1 MTASLYQVAS
11 SSAKGALR
19 NERAW
24 HPHDV
29 GRRDCW
35 VQLDVVP
42 AVGAPGVTCAVQQVF
57 DAVWWMASARHHR
70 QLHPARLRPGGV
82 EVDDHD
88 DDVGFPPTSTLLL
101 RGWRAGARLGVR
113 E

>member
-19 NERAW
+19 NQRPW

-29 GRRDCW
+29 SRRDCR

-57 DAVWWMASARHHR
+57 DAVRWMAGACHHR
-70 QLHPARLRPGGV
+70 HLNPAGLRRAGV

-88 DDVGFPPTSTLLL
+88 DDIGFPPTATLL
-101 RGWRAGARLGVR
+101 
-113 E
+113 